1 MKAKDAKK
9 KKKKTMLWG
18 ELRKK
23 LGLFIYYIYI
33 YIVRTYVELVRTYV
47 IVNWLIF

>member
-9 KKKKTMLWG
+9 KKKKMMLWG

-33 YIVRTYVELVRTYV
+33 YILLGHMWNLLEHML
-47 IVNWLIF
+47 L

>member
-18 ELRKK
+18 EFRKK

-33 YIVRTYVELVRTYV
+33 YIYILLGHMWNLLEHML
-47 IVNWLIF
+47 L

>member
-1 MKAKDAKK
+1 MKRM

-18 ELRKK
+18 EFRKK
-23 LGLFIYYIYI
+23 LGLFIYYIYIYI

>member
-23 LGLFIYYIYI
+23 LGLFIYFIYIYI
-33 YIVRTYVELVRTYV
+33 YILLGHMWNLLEHML
-47 IVNWLIF
+47 L

>member
-23 LGLFIYYIYI
+23 LGLFIYFIYIYIYI
-33 YIVRTYVELVRTYV
+33 YIVRAYVELVRTYV
-47 IVNWLIF
+47 IVN

>member
-33 YIVRTYVELVRTYV
+33 YIYILLGHMWNLLEHML
-47 IVNWLIF
+47 L